1 MYFITHTS
9 LTFFFVKK
17 MEKWR
22 GKGALVTGA
31 NSGIGAAVTKKLLEL
46 GMVVAG
52 LDRQVENLNVSIF
65 FRFFLCVL

>member
-1 MYFITHTS
+1 
-9 LTFFFVKK
+9 

-31 NSGIGAAVTKKLLEL
+31 NSGIGAAITKKLLEM

-52 LDRQVENLNVSIF
+52 LDKHVDNLNVSMNEIF
-65 FRFFLCVL
+65 